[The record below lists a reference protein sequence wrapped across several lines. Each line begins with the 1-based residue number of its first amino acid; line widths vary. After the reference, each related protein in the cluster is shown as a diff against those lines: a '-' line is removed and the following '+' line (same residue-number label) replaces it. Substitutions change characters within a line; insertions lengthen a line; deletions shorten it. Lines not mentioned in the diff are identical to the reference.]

1 MIPVVFINCSKYP
14 FLVWIME
21 GLKIYETRTRNTL
34 KQLVGQTVYLAETG
48 RGKPVIKCY
57 AKITEVYEVRTRKEY
72 NSLRALTRIVRGSD
86 YDWKR
91 ETKVKYFYKLENV
104 QPVPEFIPPEGI
116 RHGRVWMEYNPTG
129 RESITWNS

>member
-14 FLVWIME
+14 FIAWIMAT
-21 GLKIYETRTRNTL
+21 LKLYETRTRNTL

-48 RGKPVIKCY
+48 RGKPVVKCLVT
-57 AKITEVYEVRTRKEY
+57 ITAVEVIRTRTQY
-72 NSLRALTRIVRGSD
+72 NSLRKLARIVRGSD

-116 RHGRVWMEYNPTG
+116 RHGRVWMEYNPVAST
-129 RESITWNS
+129 